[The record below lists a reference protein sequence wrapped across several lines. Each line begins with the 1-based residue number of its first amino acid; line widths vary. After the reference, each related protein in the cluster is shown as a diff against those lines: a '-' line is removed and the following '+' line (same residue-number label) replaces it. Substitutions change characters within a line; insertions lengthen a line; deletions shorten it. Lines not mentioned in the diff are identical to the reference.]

1 MREVSRPVRRKE
13 IGDVL
18 RGSNAPISYPTK
30 DTESISKSRSMS
42 PGLEML
48 SGESKRRGTVAHAS
62 PKIPFLQGVCHFLQ
76 IVSEGT
82 HLQVRCPPII

>member
-1 MREVSRPVRRKE
+1 M
-13 IGDVL
+13 L
-18 RGSNAPISYPTK
+18 CK
-30 DTESISKSRSMS
+30 DIESISKSSSMS

-48 SGESKRRGTVAHAS
+48 SGESKRRGTIAHAS

-82 HLQVRCPPII
+82 HLQIRCPPII